1 MKKIIT
7 AAACAVLAGAVLQA
21 QNVTDALRYS
31 KNEYYGTA
39 RTMAMGNAFTAL
51 GGDIGSIGIN
61 PAGSAVNNYSQ
72 FAVTPGLN
80 IQSSPADYSAY
91 GVVGD
96 GNPYTT
102 TGNTQVRFVVPSIG
116 MTLNIPTER
125 KRGLMG
131 VTLGITANTSGYYN
145 DNMTAGGTNSLTS
158 YAGYLSALASGAF
171 SASDALTTDQIGS
184 SSYWNMDPF
193 YWPQM
198 VGYRS
203 GMVNESGSG
212 DYLGVTEGTSGS
224 GTYYLRGAL
233 DQSYSR
239 SARGNK
245 TDLVF
250 NLGFNINN
258 VFFFGANLGIVDMDY
273 KFDSYLREAAENSD
287 MFPVTIGS
295 STDYFR
301 NFRFHQAYSA
311 TGVGIYGKFGIIAVP
326 VQGLRLGAAIQTPT
340 STALTEHLWY
350 GSETNFGTN
359 SFSEEIS
366 PSDEYVYDYMLT
378 SPMRYNFGVAYT
390 MPGLGLISADYEA
403 CDYSAMRFREKGGD
417 EGSFESSN
425 QGIRDYAG
433 ISHMLRVGAEFLL
446 DRNYAVRVGYNLS
459 TTPERYIDDSGNKK
473 APSANTNAVSLGGG
487 YSAGTFFCDLALRYT
502 MYPKEYLY
510 PYSSYDSNMSPEIV
524 VRPELWNIAL
534 TLGWKF

>member
-7 AAACAVLAGAVLQA
+7 AAVCAVLAGTVIQA
-21 QNVTDALRYS
+21 QNVADALRYS

-80 IQSSPADYSAY
+80 IMSSMADYSAY
-91 GVVGD
+91 GQVGD
-96 GNPYTT
+96 GNPYTST
-102 TGNTQVRFVVPSIG
+102 TNSQLRFVVPNIG

-125 KRGLMG
+125 KRGLTG
-131 VTLGITANTSGYYN
+131 VTIGITANTVSYYN
-145 DNMTAGGTNSLTS
+145 DNMTAGGPNDMTS

-171 SASDALTTDQIGS
+171 NASDALSVDQLGNA
-184 SSYWNMDPF
+184 SYWNMDPF

-203 GMVNESGSG
+203 GIVNESGAG
-212 DYLGVTEGTSGS
+212 DYMGVTEGTSGD
-224 GTYYLRGAL
+224 GNYYLRGAL
-233 DQSYSR
+233 DQSYRRSSR
-239 SARGNK
+239 GSR

-258 VFFFGANLGIVDMDY
+258 VLFFGANLGVVDLDY
-273 KFDSYLREAAENSD
+273 TFDSYIREEAENQD
-287 MFPVTIGS
+287 RFPVTISGA
-295 STDYFR
+295 TDYFKS
-301 NFRFHQAYSA
+301 FRFHQAYSA
-311 TGVGIYGKFGIIAVP
+311 SGTGIYGKFGIIAVP

-340 STALTEHLWY
+340 ASALTEHLWY
-350 GSETNFGTN
+350 GCDTRFNWNE
-359 SFSEEIS
+359 FSEEIS
-366 PSDEYVYDYMLT
+366 PNDEYVYDYMLT

-403 CDYSAMRFREKGGD
+403 CDYSAMRFREKGGG
-417 EGSFESSN
+417 EGSFSSSN
-425 QGIRDYAG
+425 QGIREGAG
-433 ISHMLRVGAEFLL
+433 VSHMLRVGAEFILNK
-446 DRNYAVRVGYNLS
+446 NYAVRAGYNLT
-459 TTPERYIDDSGNKK
+459 TTPERYIDENGIKK
-473 APSANTNAVSLGGG
+473 TPSANTNAISLGAG
-487 YSAGTFFCDLALRYT
+487 YSAGTFFCDMALRYT
-502 MYPKEYLY
+502 MYPTEYLY
-510 PYSSYDSNMSPEIV
+510 PYSTYDSNLSPEVAIH
-524 VRPELWNIAL
+524 PELWNIAL